1 MPNTALIGLIALF
14 SAGLMVSGCSGG
26 SGGSADGGSGNS
38 SPPAVAAPAP
48 VLPTVPAP
56 PPPPSAP
63 SLFQGDWTSG
73 GVTVNPTRAEQIR
86 TSVEFRA
93 ADANCAYVGCASSGA
108 PASNHSSAFELHN
121 LHTALS
127 SGISGAKQL
136 VAVVDS
142 GFRTTHQE
150 FAGKAIY
157 QYGTLPSSDHGT
169 HVASLIA
176 GAQDGKGMHGVAP
189 SASLHLTAINPAG
202 GTSLNLDNVIGGT
215 LDAASRGAVA
225 QNNSWGF
232 ELSASDFA
240 SHLQANPGR
249 TVAQGLNALIGNY
262 GAAKWQTYLDA
273 LDGFQRGGVIVWALS
288 NDETMTSGDVMAALP
303 HFDQRLQGA
312 WVAAANGYFEVDA
325 AGDITKAVR
334 LSAACGLAASFCIA
348 GDGTTSAAS
357 ATSDTSYSAGTGTSY
372 VAPQI
377 AGTVALLAEAFP
389 DLTPE
394 EWTKR
399 LLASAD
405 NSWFSKLGVAVSG
418 TSDFGNG
425 VSHVFSEEW
434 GHGVLDIAAALSP
447 IGSVSYLSGD
457 HVLTSSRTSLSEMTV
472 APSQS
477 FGDGIERALAGT
489 QVAVFDA
496 LNRSYNVEGSHLVEA
511 SSSSML
517 PDLMQWVA
525 VSPSHALPRPGLLL
539 SEDTYAATAGL
550 SVAADATGIFDTSPA
565 RAWHSQSSVLSLV
578 GGNVAAI
585 SSHEVGPFA
594 ITAVGFAGEGTHE
607 EQLGS
612 VAGGG
617 INFAIGGA
625 TRFSLGLSY
634 LDDQQSLL
642 GMEPSAAFAW
652 GSGSK
657 VSTFHAGLDH
667 QLAPGL
673 GVFGRLE
680 HGTARASGGTAGLI
694 GSISDVDFSAFQVGV
709 RIGNVV
715 RDQDSL
721 SFSVAQPLR
730 IESGSMK
737 LNIPTG
743 RNAGGEIQQRQ
754 MATDVEPTGRELD
767 LGLDYNVPVGE
778 GHLRLG
784 LQYRVDAGH
793 VPDASAAGLAI
804 GFRKRF

>member
-1 MPNTALIGLIALF
+1 MSNTVLIGPIALV
-14 SAGLMVSGCSGG
+14 SAGLVLSSCSGG
-26 SGGSADGGSGNS
+26 SGGSADGGSPTS
-38 SPPAVAAPAP
+38 SPPAVEAPAP
-48 VLPTVPAP
+48 VSGTAPVPAP
-56 PPPPSAP
+56 DPSPPS
-63 SLFQGDWTSG
+63 QGDWTSG
-73 GVTVNPTRAEQIR
+73 GVTFNPTRAEQIR
-86 TSVEFRA
+86 TSAEFRA
-93 ADANCAYVGCASSGA
+93 ADANCTYVGCASSGA
-108 PASNHSSAFELHN
+108 PATNQSSAFELHK

-150 FAGKAIY
+150 FSGKTIH
-157 QYGTLPSSDHGT
+157 QYGTLASSDHGT

-176 GAQDGKGMHGVAP
+176 GAQDGRGMHGVAP
-189 SASLHLTAINPAG
+189 SASLHLTAINPTG
-202 GTSLNLDNVIGGT
+202 GTNLNLDNVIGGT

-232 ELSASDFA
+232 ERAASDLA
-240 SHLQANPGR
+240 SHLQSNPGQ

-288 NDETMTSGDVMAALP
+288 NNEAMASGDVMAALP
-303 HFDQRLQGA
+303 HFDQRLQEA

-325 AGDITKAVR
+325 AGDITKAFR
-334 LSAACGLAASFCIA
+334 LSAPCGLASSFCMA
-348 GDGTTSAAS
+348 GDGTTRAAS

-405 NSWFSKLGVAVSG
+405 NSWFSKLGVPVNG

-425 VSHVFSEEW
+425 VSHAFSEEW

-457 HVLTSSRTSLSEMTV
+457 HVLTSDRTSLTEMTV

-477 FGDGIERALAGT
+477 FGDGIEKALAGT

-496 LNRSYNVEGSHLVEA
+496 LNRSYNVEGSQLVET

-525 VSPSHALPRPGLLL
+525 VPPSHALPRPGLLL
-539 SEDTYAATAGL
+539 SEDTYAATASL
-550 SVAADATGIFDTSPA
+550 SVAADATGIFETSPA
-565 RAWHSQSSVLSLV
+565 PAWHSQSSVLSLV
-578 GGNVAAI
+578 GENVAAI
-585 SSHEVGPFA
+585 SSHKLGPFA
-594 ITAVGFAGEGTHE
+594 VTAVGFAGEGTHD

-617 INFAIGGA
+617 INVAIGGA
-625 TRFSLGLSY
+625 SRVSFGASY
-634 LDDQQSLL
+634 LDDQESLL
-642 GMEPSAAFAW
+642 GMERSAAFA
-652 GSGSK
+652 GGAGSK
-657 VSTFHAGLDH
+657 VATFHAGLNH
-667 QLAPGL
+667 QLAPDL
-673 GVFGRLE
+673 ELFGRFE

-694 GSISDVDFSAFQVGV
+694 GSISDLNFSAFQVGV

-715 RDQDSL
+715 KEQDSI

-730 IESGSMK
+730 IESGAMK
-737 LNIPTG
+737 LNMATG

-767 LGLDYNVPVGE
+767 FGLDYNIPIGD

-784 LQYRVDAGH
+784 LQYRADAGH
-793 VPDASAAGLAI
+793 VPDASATGLAA
-804 GFRKRF
+804 GFRKSF

>member
-1 MPNTALIGLIALF
+1 MGPIALF
-14 SAGLMVSGCSGG
+14 SAGLLVSGCSGG
-26 SGGSADGGSGNS
+26 SGGAADGGSGSS

-48 VLPTVPAP
+48 AS
-56 PPPPSAP
+56 PSAP
-63 SLFQGDWTSG
+63 APAPAPTLPSPSLSQGDWTSG
-73 GVTVNPTRAEQIR
+73 GVTFDPARAEQIR
-86 TSVEFRA
+86 TSPEFRA
-93 ADANCAYVGCASSGA
+93 ADANCTYVGCASSGA
-108 PASNHSSAFELHN
+108 PATSQSSAFELHN

-127 SGISGAKQL
+127 SGISGAGQL
-136 VAVVDS
+136 IAVVDS
-142 GFRTTHQE
+142 GSRTTHQE
-150 FAGKAIY
+150 FAGKTIHG
-157 QYGTLPSSDHGT
+157 YGTLPSSDHGT

-176 GAQDGKGMHGVAP
+176 GVQDGRGMHGVAP
-189 SASLHLTAINPAG
+189 SAGLHLTAINPTG
-202 GTSLNLDNVIGGT
+202 GTNLNLDNVIGGT

-232 ELSASDFA
+232 ERAASDLA
-240 SHLQANPGR
+240 SHLQSNPGQ

-288 NDETMTSGDVMAALP
+288 NSEAMASGDVMAALP
-303 HFDQRLQGA
+303 HFDQRLQEA

-325 AGDITKAVR
+325 AGDITKAFR
-334 LSAACGLAASFCIA
+334 LSAPCGLAASFCMA
-348 GDGTTSAAS
+348 GDGTTRAASAAS
-357 ATSDTSYSAGTGTSY
+357 DTAYSTGTGTSY

-405 NSWFSKLGVAVSG
+405 NSWFSKLGVPVNG

-425 VSHVFSEEW
+425 VSHAFSEEW

-457 HVLTSSRTSLSEMTV
+457 HVLTSDRTSLTEMTV

-477 FGDGIERALAGT
+477 FGNGIERALAGT

-496 LNRSYNVEGSHLVEA
+496 LNRSYNVEGSQLVET

-525 VSPSHALPRPGLLL
+525 VPPSHALPKPGLLL
-539 SEDTYAATAGL
+539 PDDVYAATAGL
-550 SVAADATGIFDTSPA
+550 SVSADATGIFEASPA
-565 RAWHSQSSVLSLV
+565 PAWHSQSSVLSLV
-578 GGNVAAI
+578 GENVAAI
-585 SSHEVGPFA
+585 SSRELGPFA
-594 ITAVGFAGEGTHE
+594 VTAVGFAGQGTHE
-607 EQLGS
+607 DELGS

-617 INFAIGGA
+617 INVVIGGT
-625 TRFSLGLSY
+625 TRVSFGASY
-634 LDDQQSLL
+634 LDDQESLL

-652 GSGSK
+652 GAGSK
-657 VSTFHAGLDH
+657 VATFHAGLDH
-667 QLAPGL
+667 QLAPDL
-673 GVFGRLE
+673 ELFGRFE

-694 GSISDVDFSAFQVGV
+694 GSISDVGFSAFQVGV
-709 RIGNVV
+709 RIGSLLEE
-715 RDQDSL
+715 QDSL

-743 RNAGGEIQQRQ
+743 RNADGEIQQRQ
-754 MATDVEPTGRELD
+754 MAADVEPTGRELD
-767 LGLDYNVPVGE
+767 FGIDYNVPVGE

-793 VPDASAAGLAI
+793 VPDASAAGIAI
-804 GFRKRF
+804 GFRKTF